1 MESSKQFKADAWIE
15 GMCLLLLIFFLVAT
29 LYTAFMIYLTAK
41 AWASSYLTSSPL
53 FSSFLKNMPGISS
66 FPQQNQGVREA
77 LSLPDIKRGER
88 INVLLLG
95 EDRRPSEKG
104 PSRTDTIILLS
115 LDPNSRT
122 ASMLSIPRD
131 LWVPIPGYGEGRIN
145 TANYIGDA
153 KGYPGGGPALA
164 KKTVQYNFGVPVHYY
179 VKVNFDGFRR
189 IIDLIGGIDIYVEKE
204 INDPTYPAY
213 DGYGYDP
220 LYIPAGWHHMDGDLA
235 LKYARTRHGSSDFD
249 RLRRQQQ
256 IIMAVRERVMSL
268 DLIPKLLPKLPELV
282 QSLSDSVQ
290 TDIPIEVMLE
300 LAPIVREIEP
310 QNIKR
315 AVIDSSMCINT
326 VTPGGAD
333 VLIPVR
339 EKIRPL
345 IEELFATPTPVV
357 AQVLSQE
364 NMEKQQLAA
373 EGAKIIVQNGTEDQE
388 LAEKVARFLMDK
400 GFQVVAYGPA
410 DRTDYNHTVIVNYT
424 HKTYTLEQLAL
435 LFNVRP
441 EEIRHSP
448 VNLNGIDIRV
458 IVGKDF
464 SFPTD
469 N

>member
-1 MESSKQFKADAWIE
+1 MERSKQFRVDAWIE

-29 LYTAFMIYLTAK
+29 LYTAFMIYLTAR
-41 AWASSYLTSSPL
+41 AWASSYLISSPF
-53 FSSFLKNMPGISS
+53 FSSFLKNVPGISS
-66 FPQQNQGVREA
+66 PPQQSQDVRDA

-88 INVLLLG
+88 INILLLG

-104 PSRTDTIILLS
+104 PSRTDTMILVS
-115 LDPNSRT
+115 VDPGSRT
-122 ASMLSIPRD
+122 VSMLSIPRD

-145 TANYIGDA
+145 TAHYIGEA

-179 VKVNFDGFRR
+179 VKVNFDGFKR

-268 DLIPKLLPKLPELV
+268 DLIPKLLPRLPELI
-282 QSLSDSVQ
+282 QSFSDSVQ
-290 TDIPIEVMLE
+290 TDIPVEVLLE
-300 LAPIVREIEP
+300 LAPIAREIEP

-326 VTPGGAD
+326 ITPGGAD

-357 AQVLSQE
+357 AQMFTQE
-364 NMEKQQLAA
+364 AAEKQRLAA
-373 EGAKIIVQNGTEDQE
+373 EGARIVVQNGTEDE
-388 LAEKVARFLMDK
+388 EMAEKVARFLMDK

-410 DRTDYNHTVIVNYT
+410 DRRDYNRTVIVNYT
-424 HKTYTLEQLAL
+424 HKNYTLEQLAL

-464 SFPTD
+464 SFPSD

>member
-1 MESSKQFKADAWIE
+1 MEGSKQFKVEPWIE

-41 AWASSYLTSSPL
+41 AWASSYLLSSPF
-53 FSSFLKNMPGISS
+53 FSAFIRNVPGISI
-66 FPQQNQGVREA
+66 PPVQNQEMREA

-88 INVLLLG
+88 VNILLLG

-115 LDPNSRT
+115 VDPNSK
-122 ASMLSIPRD
+122 AVSMLSIPRD

-145 TANYIGDA
+145 TAHYIGE
-153 KGYPGGGPALA
+153 KNNYPGGGPALA
-164 KKTVQYNFGVPVHYY
+164 KRTVQYNFGVPVHYY
-179 VKVNFDGFRR
+179 VKINFDGFRR
-189 IIDLIGGIDIYVEKE
+189 MIDLIGGIDIYVEKE

-213 DGYGYDP
+213 DGYGYEP
-220 LYIPAGWHHMDGDLA
+220 LYIPAGWHHMNGDLA

-282 QSLSDSVQ
+282 QNFSDSVQ
-290 TDIPIEVMLE
+290 TDIPMDVILE
-300 LAPIVREIEP
+300 LAPIAREIEP

-315 AVIDSSMCINT
+315 AIIDSSMCINT

-333 VLIPVR
+333 VLIPIR

-345 IEELFATPTPVV
+345 IEELFATPTPV
-357 AQVLSQE
+357 ASQLITRE
-364 NMEKQQLAA
+364 TLERQRLAV
-373 EGAKIIVQNGTEDQE
+373 EGARIVVQDGTGEGI
-388 LAEKVARFLMDK
+388 AEKVARFLLDK

-410 DRTDYNHTVIVNYT
+410 DRTDYQHTVIVNYT
-424 HKTYTLEQLAL
+424 YKTYTLEQLAL

-448 VNLNGIDIRV
+448 ANLEGIDIRV

-464 SFPTD
+464 SFPSD

>member
-1 MESSKQFKADAWIE
+1 MEKSQRIKADVWTE
-15 GMCLLLLIFFLVAT
+15 GICVLLLIFYLVAT
-29 LYTAFMIYLTAK
+29 LYVAFMIYLTAK
-41 AWASSYLTSSPL
+41 LWAFNYFASTP
-53 FSSFLKNMPGISS
+53 FSILKKVPGISS
-66 FPQQNQGVREA
+66 APQQNQQMREV
-77 LSLPDIKRGER
+77 LSLPDIQRGER
-88 INVLLLG
+88 INILLLG
-95 EDRRPSEKG
+95 EDRRPSEQG
-104 PSRTDTIILLS
+104 PSRTDTIILIS
-115 LDPNSRT
+115 VEPNFKT
-122 ASMLSIPRD
+122 VSMLSIPRD

-145 TANYIGDA
+145 TANIIGE
-153 KGYPGGGPALA
+153 KNGYPGGGPALA

-179 VKVNFDGFRR
+179 VKINFEGFKR

-213 DGYGYDP
+213 DGYGYEP
-220 LYIPAGWHHMDGDLA
+220 LYIPAGWHHMNGDLA

-268 DLIPKLLPKLPELV
+268 DLIPKLLPKLPELA
-282 QSLSDSVQ
+282 QSFSDSIQ
-290 TDIPIEVMLE
+290 TDIPMDVILE
-300 LAPIVREIEP
+300 LAAIAREIEP

-315 AVIDSSMCINT
+315 AVIDSSMCLST
-326 VTPGGAD
+326 VTPAGAD
-333 VLIPVR
+333 VLIPLR

-364 NMEKQQLAA
+364 ALEKQRLAA
-373 EGAKIIVQNGTEDQE
+373 EGAKIVVQNGTGNEE
-388 LAEKVARFLMDK
+388 LTEKVVKFLLDK

-410 DRTDYNHTVIVNYT
+410 DRTDYQHTVIVNYT
-424 HKTYTLEQLAL
+424 YKNYTLEQLAL

-464 SFPTD
+464 SFPSD
-469 N
+469 R

>member
-1 MESSKQFKADAWIE
+1 MEGSKQFKVDAWIE
-15 GMCLLLLIFFLVAT
+15 GMCVLLLVFFLVAT

-41 AWASSYLTSSPL
+41 VWASSYLVSSPL
-53 FSSFLKNMPGISS
+53 FSYFIKNVPGISS
-66 FPQQNQGVREA
+66 PPQQNQDVREA

-88 INVLLLG
+88 INILLLG
-95 EDRRPSEKG
+95 EDKRPSEKG
-104 PSRTDTIILLS
+104 PSRTDTMILVS
-115 LDPNSRT
+115 VDPT
-122 ASMLSIPRD
+122 FKTVSMVSIPRD
-131 LWVPIPGYGEGRIN
+131 LWVPIPGHGEGRIN
-145 TANYIGDA
+145 TAYYIGEV

-179 VKVNFDGFRR
+179 VKINFEGFKR

-220 LYIPAGWHHMDGDLA
+220 LYIPAGWHHMNGDLA

-268 DLIPKLLPKLPELV
+268 DLIPKLLPKLPELI
-282 QSLSDSVQ
+282 QSFSDSVQ
-290 TDIPIEVMLE
+290 TDIPIDLMLE
-300 LAPIVREIEP
+300 LAPLAREIEP

-326 VTPGGAD
+326 TTPNGAE
-333 VLIPVR
+333 VLIPIR
-339 EKIRPL
+339 EKIRTI

-357 AQVLSQE
+357 ANVLSQE
-364 NMEKQQLAA
+364 AAERQKLAA
-373 EGAKIIVQNGTEDQE
+373 EGAKIVVQNGTEDE
-388 LAEKVARFLMDK
+388 EIAEKVAKFLIDK

-410 DRTDYNHTVIVNYT
+410 DRTDYHHTVIVNYT
-424 HKTYTLEQLAL
+424 HKNYTLEQLAL

-458 IVGKDF
+458 IVGRDF
-464 SFPTD
+464 SFPND